1 MQSLNGGKTKKLKN
15 FVKGPAMSVAQ
26 ESSTITLGNRTFG
39 MFVSV
44 IKEKKI
50 I

>member
-1 MQSLNGGKTKKLKN
+1 MQSPNGGKTRRSKN
-15 FVKGPAMSVAQ
+15 FVKGPAMSVAK

-44 IKEKKI
+44 IKENKI